1 MTLLKK
7 KRSQRAEWE
16 EIRTREGKATRESD
30 GDGENADR
38 RRRGTRGL
46 GSSKGAGK
54 SLEKETE
61 EIRNL
66 SSGMILTGSLFLS
79 FLRYEVLSLVPN
91 E

>member
-7 KRSQRAEWE
+7 KRRQRAEWE

-54 SLEKETE
+54 RVWRK
-61 EIRNL
+61 RQRR
-66 SSGMILTGSLFLS
+66 SGTSAP
-79 FLRYEVLSLVPN
+79 E
-91 E
+91 